1 MMSLSDLIQIY
12 GETVIRDIIQ
22 GYVSAHEK
30 ENPEVSAYLR
40 ENAIPMEKRD
50 LSRTYL
56 SVTEDLEILG
66 FVTLGIKCMT
76 IPEDSLLS
84 SSVQRQMNI
93 EHETR
98 VAQAFLLGQLSRSE
112 ASAPGLG
119 KEFMAFAVEMLGEA
133 KKIVGCRMVRL
144 DCKDDLVG
152 YYEGLGFRLVGKNKN
167 KGLNQ
172 MVKLIRRGENR
183 GSAPL
188 LRSSGGRRLPT
199 SGSRFALLLGRI
211 HLVVVHAVHLG
222 HDLRG
227 ELPEPP

>member
-1 MMSLSDLIQIY
+1 METMTMPTMVSLTELILTLGESNVCDLLQ
-12 GETVIRDIIQ
+12 T
-22 GYVSAHEK
+22 YVSAHEK
-30 ENPEVSAYLR
+30 ENPDVSAYLR

-84 SSVQRQMNI
+84 NSVQRQMNI

-112 ASAPGLG
+112 ASVSGQG
-119 KEFMAFAVEMLGEA
+119 REFMAFAMEMLTEA

-144 DCKDDLVG
+144 DCKDDLIG
-152 YYEGLGFRLVGKNKN
+152 YYESLGFRLVGKNKN

-172 MVKLIRRGENR
+172 MIKFIRR
-183 GSAPL
+183 SAKTGLRPL
-188 LRSSGGRRLPT
+188 FITRETGDRLVARL
-199 SGSRFALLLGRI
+199 S
-211 HLVVVHAVHLG
+211 
-222 HDLRG
+222 
-227 ELPEPP
+227 